1 MRPFGTR
8 IKGRL
13 GGKGGEVMYW
23 DKEFN
28 FKDKDVKHLWEE
40 YAVAVGGFTAV
51 IIMIIIAGA
60 LM

>member
-1 MRPFGTR
+1 
-8 IKGRL
+8 
-13 GGKGGEVMYW
+13 MYW